1 MLFIDVWQIQLQ
13 KAGDFMIIISAKE
26 VNVPSIF
33 CKHD

>member
-1 MLFIDVWQIQLQ
+1 
-13 KAGDFMIIISAKE
+13 MIIISAKE